1 MNHLKQ
7 IAARLPEYGLDAM
20 LLNSEPGE
28 YYAVGF
34 HGEGNVVVT
43 AQGCFYFTDSR
54 YIEAANHLITGAEI
68 AMTGRSRNYRAMVQ
82 EVVDRCRIRKLGFE
96 EGYLSVADYNLWKEG
111 LTAELVPAQKLVNS
125 LRAAKDDGE
134 IALMTKAQEI
144 TDRAFS
150 EILKFIQP
158 GMTEQE
164 IAAKLQYDMLRFGAE
179 KMSFDPIVVSG
190 PNGSLPHGIPS
201 AKQVQQG
208 EFITMDFGCKYGGY
222 CSDMTRTV
230 ALGEPTGE
238 MRKVYQTVLEAQLA
252 GIAVTKAGV
261 PGKSIDAAARK
272 VIEDAGYGEYFGHGY
287 GHSLGIEIH
296 ESPNAN
302 TREETLLPVAALI
315 ALRPGISGRKAALI
329 RVLPAARRLGRGLLG
344 LRRACSAEGGQ
355 VAGDAIHVSGKRHK
369 THENQQNAA
378 DFNGIAHH
386 ALVVSEEVQH
396 RSGEQAHRQKRDYK
410 APASQS
416 TGITGVSHCA
426 WPNFCIFL

>member
-82 EVVDRCRIRKLGFE
+82 VVVDRCRIRKMGFE

-111 LTAELVPAQKLVNS
+111 LTAELVPAQKLVDA

-302 TREETLLPVAALI
+302 TREETLLPVGAVVSAE
-315 ALRPGISGRKAALI
+315 PGIYLPGKFGVRIEDVTVLTADGCMVLTKSPKELI
-329 RVLPAARRLGRGLLG
+329 IL
-344 LRRACSAEGGQ
+344 
-355 VAGDAIHVSGKRHK
+355 
-369 THENQQNAA
+369 
-378 DFNGIAHH
+378 
-386 ALVVSEEVQH
+386 
-396 RSGEQAHRQKRDYK
+396 
-410 APASQS
+410 
-416 TGITGVSHCA
+416 
-426 WPNFCIFL
+426 

>member
-54 YIEAANHLITGAEI
+54 YIEAANYLITGAEI

-111 LTAELVPAQKLVNS
+111 LTAELVPAQKLVDA

-238 MRKVYQTVLEAQLA
+238 MQKVYQTVLEAQLA

-302 TREETLLPVAALI
+302 TREETLLPVGAVVSAE
-315 ALRPGISGRKAALI
+315 PGIYLPGKFGVRIEDVTVLTADGCMVLTKSPKELI
-329 RVLPAARRLGRGLLG
+329 IL
-344 LRRACSAEGGQ
+344 
-355 VAGDAIHVSGKRHK
+355 
-369 THENQQNAA
+369 
-378 DFNGIAHH
+378 
-386 ALVVSEEVQH
+386 
-396 RSGEQAHRQKRDYK
+396 
-410 APASQS
+410 
-416 TGITGVSHCA
+416 
-426 WPNFCIFL
+426 

>member
-68 AMTGRSRNYRAMVQ
+68 AMTGRSRNYRAMVK

-111 LTAELVPAQKLVNS
+111 LTAELVPAQKLVDA

-302 TREETLLPVAALI
+302 TRDETLLPVGAVVSAE
-315 ALRPGISGRKAALI
+315 PGIYLPGKFGVRIEDVTVLTADGCMVLTKSPKELI
-329 RVLPAARRLGRGLLG
+329 IL
-344 LRRACSAEGGQ
+344 
-355 VAGDAIHVSGKRHK
+355 
-369 THENQQNAA
+369 
-378 DFNGIAHH
+378 
-386 ALVVSEEVQH
+386 
-396 RSGEQAHRQKRDYK
+396 
-410 APASQS
+410 
-416 TGITGVSHCA
+416 
-426 WPNFCIFL
+426 

>member
-82 EVVDRCRIRKLGFE
+82 EVVDRCRIRNLRIE

-111 LTAELVPAQKLVNS
+111 LTAELVPAQKLVDA

-302 TREETLLPVAALI
+302 TREETLLPVGAVVSAE
-315 ALRPGISGRKAALI
+315 PGIYLPGKFGVRIEDVTVLTADGCMVLTKSPKELI
-329 RVLPAARRLGRGLLG
+329 IL
-344 LRRACSAEGGQ
+344 
-355 VAGDAIHVSGKRHK
+355 
-369 THENQQNAA
+369 
-378 DFNGIAHH
+378 
-386 ALVVSEEVQH
+386 
-396 RSGEQAHRQKRDYK
+396 
-410 APASQS
+410 
-416 TGITGVSHCA
+416 
-426 WPNFCIFL
+426 

>member
-20 LLNSEPGE
+20 LLNREPGE

-302 TREETLLPVAALI
+302 TREETLLPVGAVVSAE
-315 ALRPGISGRKAALI
+315 PGIYLPGKFGVRIEDVTVLTADGCMVLTKSPKELI
-329 RVLPAARRLGRGLLG
+329 IL
-344 LRRACSAEGGQ
+344 
-355 VAGDAIHVSGKRHK
+355 
-369 THENQQNAA
+369 
-378 DFNGIAHH
+378 
-386 ALVVSEEVQH
+386 
-396 RSGEQAHRQKRDYK
+396 
-410 APASQS
+410 
-416 TGITGVSHCA
+416 
-426 WPNFCIFL
+426 

>member
-68 AMTGRSRNYRAMVQ
+68 AMTGRSRNYRALVQ
-82 EVVDRCRIRKLGFE
+82 EVVDRCRIRQLGFE

-302 TREETLLPVAALI
+302 TREETLLPVGAVVSAE
-315 ALRPGISGRKAALI
+315 PGIYLPGKFGVRIEDVTVLTADGCMVLTKSPKELI
-329 RVLPAARRLGRGLLG
+329 IL
-344 LRRACSAEGGQ
+344 
-355 VAGDAIHVSGKRHK
+355 
-369 THENQQNAA
+369 
-378 DFNGIAHH
+378 
-386 ALVVSEEVQH
+386 
-396 RSGEQAHRQKRDYK
+396 
-410 APASQS
+410 
-416 TGITGVSHCA
+416 
-426 WPNFCIFL
+426 

>member
-111 LTAELVPAQKLVNS
+111 LTAELVPAQKLVDA

-287 GHSLGIEIH
+287 GHSLAPLVMKAILSI
-296 ESPNAN
+296 
-302 TREETLLPVAALI
+302 
-315 ALRPGISGRKAALI
+315 IS
-329 RVLPAARRLGRGLLG
+329 
-344 LRRACSAEGGQ
+344 
-355 VAGDAIHVSGKRHK
+355 
-369 THENQQNAA
+369 
-378 DFNGIAHH
+378 
-386 ALVVSEEVQH
+386 
-396 RSGEQAHRQKRDYK
+396 
-410 APASQS
+410 
-416 TGITGVSHCA
+416 
-426 WPNFCIFL
+426 

>member
-1 MNHLKQ
+1 M
-7 IAARLPEYGLDAM
+7 R
-20 LLNSEPGE
+20 PGRFGR
-28 YYAVGF
+28 YAIR
-34 HGEGNVVVT
+34 T
-43 AQGCFYFTDSR
+43 ADGVQ
-54 YIEAANHLITGAEI
+54 EAAYLPIGGIEQYI
-68 AMTGRSRNYRAMVQ
+68 RVRGRSRANPVLLVLHGGPGSTLGATACRWQGALEAAFTVVHWDQRGSGNTYYRDPAAPPPTV
-82 EVVDRCRIRKLGFE
+82 ERL
-96 EGYLSVADYNLWKEG
+96 LSDLD
-111 LTAELVPAQKLVNS
+111 ELVDA

-302 TREETLLPVAALI
+302 TREETLLPVGAVVSAE
-315 ALRPGISGRKAALI
+315 PGIYLPGKFGVRIEDVTVLTADGCMVLTKSPKELI
-329 RVLPAARRLGRGLLG
+329 IL
-344 LRRACSAEGGQ
+344 
-355 VAGDAIHVSGKRHK
+355 
-369 THENQQNAA
+369 
-378 DFNGIAHH
+378 
-386 ALVVSEEVQH
+386 
-396 RSGEQAHRQKRDYK
+396 
-410 APASQS
+410 
-416 TGITGVSHCA
+416 
-426 WPNFCIFL
+426 

>member
-7 IAARLPEYGLDAM
+7 IAAKLPEYGIDAM

-43 AQGCFYFTDSR
+43 AEKCFYFTDSR
-54 YIEAANHLITGAEI
+54 YIEAANNLITGAEI
-68 AMTGRSRNYRAMVQ
+68 AMTGHSRNYRAMVQ
-82 EVVDRCRIRKLGFE
+82 EVIDQCHIETLGFE
-96 EGYLSVADYNLWKEG
+96 ESYLSVADYELWDKG
-111 LTAELVPAQKLVNS
+111 LTARLVPAQKLVNS
-125 LRAAKDDGE
+125 LRAAKDAEE
-134 IALMTKAQEI
+134 IALMRKAQEI
-144 TDRAFS
+144 TDRAFD
-150 EILKFIQP
+150 EICKFIQP

-164 IAAKLQYDMLRFGAE
+164 IAARLQYDMLRFGAE

-201 AKQVQQG
+201 DKPVEKG

-238 MRKVYQTVLEAQLA
+238 MKKVYQTVLEAQLA
-252 GIAVTKAGV
+252 GIAVTRAGV

-272 VIEDAGYGEYFGHGY
+272 VIADAGYGEYFGHGY

-302 TREETLLPVAALI
+302 TREETLLPVGAVVSAE
-315 ALRPGISGRKAALI
+315 PGIYLPGKFGVRIEDVTILREDGCEILTKSPKELI
-329 RVLPAARRLGRGLLG
+329 IL
-344 LRRACSAEGGQ
+344 
-355 VAGDAIHVSGKRHK
+355 
-369 THENQQNAA
+369 
-378 DFNGIAHH
+378 
-386 ALVVSEEVQH
+386 
-396 RSGEQAHRQKRDYK
+396 
-410 APASQS
+410 
-416 TGITGVSHCA
+416 
-426 WPNFCIFL
+426 

>member
-1 MNHLKQ
+1 
-7 IAARLPEYGLDAM
+7 
-20 LLNSEPGE
+20 
-28 YYAVGF
+28 
-34 HGEGNVVVT
+34 
-43 AQGCFYFTDSR
+43 
-54 YIEAANHLITGAEI
+54 
-68 AMTGRSRNYRAMVQ
+68 MVQ

-111 LTAELVPAQKLVNS
+111 LTAELVPAQKLVDA

-238 MRKVYQTVLEAQLA
+238 MQKVYQTVLEAQLA

-302 TREETLLPVAALI
+302 TREETLLPVGAVVSAE
-315 ALRPGISGRKAALI
+315 PGIYLPGKFGVRIEDVTVLTADGCMVLTKSPKELI
-329 RVLPAARRLGRGLLG
+329 IL
-344 LRRACSAEGGQ
+344 
-355 VAGDAIHVSGKRHK
+355 
-369 THENQQNAA
+369 
-378 DFNGIAHH
+378 
-386 ALVVSEEVQH
+386 
-396 RSGEQAHRQKRDYK
+396 
-410 APASQS
+410 
-416 TGITGVSHCA
+416 
-426 WPNFCIFL
+426 

>member
-1 MNHLKQ
+1 MKKNNNTKLFGL
-7 IAARLPEYGLDAM
+7 ALTTALALTTLTACGRSAGTASLPGNSNTTAPIQAESNGSVGTV
-20 LLNSEPGE
+20 LLSVNPEIE
-28 YYAVGF
+28 MDYD
-34 HGEGNVVVT
+34 GEGNVVVT

-111 LTAELVPAQKLVNS
+111 LTAELVPAQKLVDA

-302 TREETLLPVAALI
+302 TRDETLLPVGAVVSAE
-315 ALRPGISGRKAALI
+315 PGIYLPGKFGVRIEDVTVLTADGCMVLTKSPKELI
-329 RVLPAARRLGRGLLG
+329 IL
-344 LRRACSAEGGQ
+344 
-355 VAGDAIHVSGKRHK
+355 
-369 THENQQNAA
+369 
-378 DFNGIAHH
+378 
-386 ALVVSEEVQH
+386 
-396 RSGEQAHRQKRDYK
+396 
-410 APASQS
+410 
-416 TGITGVSHCA
+416 
-426 WPNFCIFL
+426 

>member
-7 IAARLPEYGLDAM
+7 IAAKLPEYGIDAM

-43 AQGCFYFTDSR
+43 AEKCFYFTDSR
-54 YIEAANHLITGAEI
+54 YIEAANNLITGAEI
-68 AMTGRSRNYRAMVQ
+68 AMTGHSRNYRAMVQ
-82 EVVDRCRIRKLGFE
+82 EVIDQCHIETLGFE
-96 EGYLSVADYNLWKEG
+96 ESYLSVADYELWDKG
-111 LTAELVPAQKLVNS
+111 LTARLVPAQKLVNS
-125 LRAAKDDGE
+125 LRAAKDAEE
-134 IALMTKAQEI
+134 IALMRKAQEI
-144 TDRAFS
+144 TDRAFD
-150 EILKFIQP
+150 EICKFIQP

-164 IAAKLQYDMLRFGAE
+164 IAARLQYDMLRFGAE

-201 AKQVQQG
+201 SKQVQKG

-238 MRKVYQTVLEAQLA
+238 MKKVYQTVLEAQLA
-252 GIAVTKAGV
+252 GIAVTRAGV

-272 VIEDAGYGEYFGHGY
+272 VIADAGYGEYFGHGY

-302 TREETLLPVAALI
+302 TREETLLPVGAVVSAE
-315 ALRPGISGRKAALI
+315 PGIYLPGKFGVRIEDVTILREDGCEILTKSPKELI
-329 RVLPAARRLGRGLLG
+329 IL
-344 LRRACSAEGGQ
+344 
-355 VAGDAIHVSGKRHK
+355 
-369 THENQQNAA
+369 
-378 DFNGIAHH
+378 
-386 ALVVSEEVQH
+386 
-396 RSGEQAHRQKRDYK
+396 
-410 APASQS
+410 
-416 TGITGVSHCA
+416 
-426 WPNFCIFL
+426 

>member
-96 EGYLSVADYNLWKEG
+96 EGYLSVAVYNLWKEG
-111 LTAELVPAQKLVNS
+111 LTAELVPAQKLVDA

-302 TREETLLPVAALI
+302 TRDETLLPVGAVVSAE
-315 ALRPGISGRKAALI
+315 PGIYLPGKFGVRIEDVTVLTADGCMVLTKSPKELI
-329 RVLPAARRLGRGLLG
+329 IL
-344 LRRACSAEGGQ
+344 
-355 VAGDAIHVSGKRHK
+355 
-369 THENQQNAA
+369 
-378 DFNGIAHH
+378 
-386 ALVVSEEVQH
+386 
-396 RSGEQAHRQKRDYK
+396 
-410 APASQS
+410 
-416 TGITGVSHCA
+416 
-426 WPNFCIFL
+426 

>member
-111 LTAELVPAQKLVNS
+111 LTAELVPAQKLVDA

-144 TDRAFS
+144 TDRALS

-302 TREETLLPVAALI
+302 TRDETLLPVGAVVSAE
-315 ALRPGISGRKAALI
+315 PGIYLPGKFGVRIEDVTVLTADGCMVLTKSPKELI
-329 RVLPAARRLGRGLLG
+329 IL
-344 LRRACSAEGGQ
+344 
-355 VAGDAIHVSGKRHK
+355 
-369 THENQQNAA
+369 
-378 DFNGIAHH
+378 
-386 ALVVSEEVQH
+386 
-396 RSGEQAHRQKRDYK
+396 
-410 APASQS
+410 
-416 TGITGVSHCA
+416 
-426 WPNFCIFL
+426 

>member
-1 MNHLKQ
+1 MKKNTNTKLFGL
-7 IAARLPEYGLDAM
+7 ALTTALALTTLTACGRSAGTASLPGNSNTTAPIQAESNGSVGTV
-20 LLNSEPGE
+20 LLSVNPEIE
-28 YYAVGF
+28 MDYD
-34 HGEGNVVVT
+34 GEGNVVVT

-111 LTAELVPAQKLVNS
+111 LTAELVPAQKLVDA

-302 TREETLLPVAALI
+302 TREETLLPVGAVVSAE
-315 ALRPGISGRKAALI
+315 PGIYLPGKFGVRIEDVTVLTADGCMVLTKSPKELI
-329 RVLPAARRLGRGLLG
+329 IL
-344 LRRACSAEGGQ
+344 
-355 VAGDAIHVSGKRHK
+355 
-369 THENQQNAA
+369 
-378 DFNGIAHH
+378 
-386 ALVVSEEVQH
+386 
-396 RSGEQAHRQKRDYK
+396 
-410 APASQS
+410 
-416 TGITGVSHCA
+416 
-426 WPNFCIFL
+426 